1 MWPQDPLLWECCI
14 NHLHRLPGW
23 VQLDL
28 GGRPLGQP
36 PRGVS
41 RSLPHNPQ
49 EPMAA
54 IHSRSC
60 QVHDSL
66 PQQERHFLR
75 EDPVFSPQVGSTIY
89 HLPKPFLH
97 RDSFPEYSGH
107 FCDPIEAKEF
117 ILDLFSPPGERRSR
131 WHIIGWND
139 IPLERGQNVK
149 CLPSSRVERIWGIW
163 RWVEKIWGKILGI
176 LSDPWIN
183 SGELWFPLC
192 VIAPSNGR
200 CAS

>member
-41 RSLPHNPQ
+41 GSLPHNPQ

-60 QVHDSL
+60 QVDDSL

-131 WHIIGWND
+131 WQIIGWND
-139 IPLERGQNVK
+139 KMWNVYQARELKESEEFDVESKRFGAKFWEFWAIPG
-149 CLPSSRVERIWGIW
+149 
-163 RWVEKIWGKILGI
+163 
-176 LSDPWIN
+176 
-183 SGELWFPLC
+183 
-192 VIAPSNGR
+192 
-200 CAS
+200 